1 MKKDFEKDLV
11 FQEMVVIIS
20 KIFFL
25 ENKAKI

>member
-1 MKKDFEKDLV
+1 LKKDFEKDRF
-11 FQEMVVIIS
+11 FQEMAVIIS